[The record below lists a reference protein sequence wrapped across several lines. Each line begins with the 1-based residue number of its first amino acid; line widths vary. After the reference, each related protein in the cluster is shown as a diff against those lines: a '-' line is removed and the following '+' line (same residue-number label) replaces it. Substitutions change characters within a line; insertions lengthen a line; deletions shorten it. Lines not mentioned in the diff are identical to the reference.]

1 MLVIF
6 LCQIAI
12 GVFAF
17 LEIKDE
23 KPFREKVEGSM
34 NKLFNEYGKSNE
46 STDLVN
52 VIQSGVR
59 IYKVTY

>member
-1 MLVIF
+1 MVIF

-23 KPFREKVEGSM
+23 KTFEEKVGGSM
-34 NKLFNEYGKSNE
+34 NKLFNEYEKLKE
-46 STDLVN
+46 SKEAVD
-52 VIQSGVR
+52 VIQAEVS
-59 IYKVTY
+59 T